1 MKSAC
6 AGGVANWHEAE
17 EKALCAAEIFMQKCR
32 EQGRI
37 PPNKK
42 GQAAAKPPAPTVQ
55 SQRCYQSSVRLKARA
70 RSSTEELT
78 MTLSPDFMVS

>member
-1 MKSAC
+1 MESRKKPCVRQKYLCKNAENSTGFHQIKR
-6 AGGVANWHEAE
+6 AGSR
-17 EKALCAAEIFMQKCR
+17 KATC
-32 EQGRI
+32 
-37 PPNKK
+37 PDS
-42 GQAAAKPPAPTVQ
+42 Q